1 MSKKYRTLEDWR
13 TIIEAQEASGESV
26 VAFCERQG
34 ISPKYFWSRRRA
46 VRDAGSA
53 AGFVAIAPPLRV
65 VDNAQVSVTWRDA
78 RISLSASLPPTW
90 LAELLRALDHAT
102 VS

>member
-26 VAFCERQG
+26 VAYCERQG
-34 ISPKYFWSRRRA
+34 ISLKYFWSRKRA

-53 AGFVAIAPPLRV
+53 AGSSQSRHRCV
-65 VDNAQVSVTWRDA
+65 
-78 RISLSASLPPTW
+78 W
-90 LAELLRALDHAT
+90 LTMRR
-102 VS
+102 